1 MALMSYEQV
10 KAVGVRKGDRVKFTN
25 REGGR
30 EYEGVIVAISTKT
43 VSAGKYFD
51 ASKNAWIDAGKVKRV
66 YLQVQTDAYLMGEDQ
81 FHTLEIAED
90 EELTEPSALTCIEGQ
105 NAEELMF
112 NWTRDDL
119 REFAKEL
126 AIAGRGT
133 MNKAQLAMAIENEVS
148 L

>member
-10 KAVGVRKGDRVKFTN
+10 KAVGVRKGDRVRFTN
-25 REGGR
+25 REDGR
-30 EYEGVIVAISTKT
+30 EYEGDVVAISTKT
-43 VSAGKYFD
+43 VSGGRYFD

-81 FHTLEIAED
+81 FHSLEIVED
-90 EELTEPSALTCIEGQ
+90 EEVVEPSALSCIEGQ

-119 REFAKEL
+119 REFAKAL
-126 AIAGRGT
+126 AIAGRGA
-133 MNKAQLAMAIENEVS
+133 MNKAQLAMAIESEVS